1 MDGLWVV
8 SHGVTEVRQ
17 ISKPDNAG
25 SGKNKRA
32 VGWNEG
38 KKKVRPRLLMDLD
51 RGKNR
56 TVQVFSLDDG
66 WLREKCEGKVIQFI
80 DKDWQKNFKINRLV
94 SDLSHLY

>member
-1 MDGLWVV
+1 
-8 SHGVTEVRQ
+8 
-17 ISKPDNAG
+17 
-25 SGKNKRA
+25 
-32 VGWNEG
+32 
-38 KKKVRPRLLMDLD
+38 MDLD

-94 SDLSHLY
+94 SEMCSIDGSRIYINLKLKRSQHPAV